1 MEKLSLQQ
9 LQDLEYGILCTVADC
24 CEDNGIRYGLCG
36 GTLLG
41 AVRHG
46 GFIPWDDDIDI
57 VMPRPDYEKF
67 LKIAD
72 KLPQRYRVSSPNN
85 DIDNFHAY
93 GKVYDMNTKMIEF
106 PEGKRINIHVYIDI
120 FPIDGLPEDEIK
132 REKHR
137 RRVKRLF
144 LSLYAFRVAKYKIN
158 ETHGVSRV
166 LWNTIRMIQ
175 THIIKDKQTNKTIK
189 NLKISFK
196 IKDGKKYKTYTLKT
210 NNKGIA
216 TFTTKKL
223 SLGYHKFII
232 TSKDSRYKVSKKDKL
247 FIGNLFIDTVKRNG
261 NKKLKNGDIIRT
273 FVQNKNGELGKG
285 VYATASYGGGNNP
298 SKATK
303 DPKYTQIYYAKFYF
317 KNKKTGKLLIVKS
330 SSHFEYK
337 GEIYR
342 GLAHA
347 DLIKDATHIKTKIYY
362 LKYK

>member
-9 LQDLEYGILCTVADC
+9 LQDLEYGILCAVADC

-67 LKIAD
+67 LKMAD

-175 THIIKDKQTNKTIK
+175 THIIKDKQIKHLNKVVM
-189 NLKISFK
+189 
-196 IKDGKKYKTYTLKT
+196 KYD
-210 NNKGIA
+210 
-216 TFTTKKL
+216 FD
-223 SLGYHKFII
+223 SSGYC
-232 TSKDSRYKVSKKDKL
+232 
-247 FIGNLFIDTVKRNG
+247 
-261 NKKLKNGDIIRT
+261 GDIVAGYGFKEIIPRYVYQLDKKIRFRDREFFT
-273 FVQNKNGELGKG
+273 FRSPE
-285 VYATASYGGGNNP
+285 
-298 SKATK
+298 
-303 DPKYTQIYYAKFYF
+303 
-317 KNKKTGKLLIVKS
+317 
-330 SSHFEYK
+330 
-337 GEIYR
+337 
-342 GLAHA
+342 
-347 DLIKDATHIKTKIYY
+347 YY
-362 LKYK
+362 LTQLYGDYMMLPPEEKRIPHENEAYYSE